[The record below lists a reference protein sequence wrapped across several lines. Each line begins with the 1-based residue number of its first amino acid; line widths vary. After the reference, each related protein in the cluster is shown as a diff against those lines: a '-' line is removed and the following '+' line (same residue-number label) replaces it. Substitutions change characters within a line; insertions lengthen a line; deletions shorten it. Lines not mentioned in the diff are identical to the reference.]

1 MVDAWELIFGLMT
14 IKDTKDTI
22 CFLMVASYVIIYQ
35 ETMFLLAPTFP
46 IGIILF
52 IFHNYYY
59 EVKFKRPK
67 NTYMRNMKLIQ
78 AIMQLTGDMIEM
90 QHYVVENFFYWKSKE
105 KTLLTLNLCLVKSL
119 LLVPLMVIP
128 VRYFIVLGLWG
139 IVSLSSPFCVACGQA
154 IIQILLEYGIIFERY
169 LPVYMTELHERL
181 ENSVWIPRIF
191 YILSWLPFVNRLVPS
206 KKAKTD

>member
-1 MVDAWELIFGLMT
+1 
-14 IKDTKDTI
+14 
-22 CFLMVASYVIIYQ
+22 
-35 ETMFLLAPTFP
+35 
-46 IGIILF
+46 
-52 IFHNYYY
+52 
-59 EVKFKRPK
+59 
-67 NTYMRNMKLIQ
+67 
-78 AIMQLTGDMIEM
+78 MIEM